1 MQYGISLLSN
11 IAVNLAPEHESGMIT
26 MAFYGESFKILDQRK
41 FWFKIRL
48 AYDQVEGWVE
58 KLQVQE
64 ISESQYE
71 EIQLKTPSYYQEL
84 TGFIQTSTKTIMPV
98 LLGAHNQQ
106 SALLGHVFEGKTTA
120 ENSKLGI
127 VNSALLYLN
136 APFLKGG
143 NIPFGIDAAG
153 LSQMT
158 YRLNGFKLARTALE
172 QSKQGD
178 PLSFIEESEPG
189 DLAFFDNSEGVI
201 DHVGIIL
208 PDHHIIHCHGQVR
221 IDRIDHTGIFNS
233 QTNHYSHSLRVIKK
247 II

>member
-1 MQYGISLLSN
+1 MQFGISILSN
-11 IAVNLAPEHESGMIT
+11 IAVKLSPEQESGLIT
-26 MAFYGESFKILDQRK
+26 MAFYGESFKIIDQRK

-48 AYDQVEGWVE
+48 AYDQVEGWVQ

-71 EIQLKTPSYYQEL
+71 KIQFEIPTYCQEL
-84 TGFIQTSTKTIMPV
+84 TGFIQTASKTLMPV
-98 LLGAHNQQ
+98 LLGAQNQQ
-106 SALLGHVFEGKTTA
+106 SAWLGHVFEGQTNA
-120 ENSKLGI
+120 ENSKLGV

-143 NIPFGIDAAG
+143 NIPFGIDATG
-153 LSQMT
+153 LSQMS

-172 QSKQGD
+172 QSKQGE

-189 DLAFFDNSEGVI
+189 DLAFFDNSEGII

-208 PDHHIIHCHGQVR
+208 PDHHIIHCYGQVR

-233 QTNHYSHSLRVIKK
+233 QTNHYSHNLRVIKK

>member
-1 MQYGISLLSN
+1 
-11 IAVNLAPEHESGMIT
+11 
-26 MAFYGESFKILDQRK
+26 
-41 FWFKIRL
+41 
-48 AYDQVEGWVE
+48 
-58 KLQVQE
+58 
-64 ISESQYE
+64 
-71 EIQLKTPSYYQEL
+71 
-84 TGFIQTSTKTIMPV
+84 
-98 LLGAHNQQ
+98 
-106 SALLGHVFEGKTTA
+106 LLGHVFEGQTTA
-120 ENSKLGI
+120 ENSKLGV

-143 NIPFGIDAAG
+143 NIPFGIDATG

-172 QSKQGD
+172 QSKQGE

-189 DLAFFDNSEGVI
+189 DLAFFDNSEGII

-208 PDHHIIHCHGQVR
+208 PDHHIIHCYGQVR

-233 QTNHYSHSLRVIKK
+233 QTNHYSHNLRVIKK